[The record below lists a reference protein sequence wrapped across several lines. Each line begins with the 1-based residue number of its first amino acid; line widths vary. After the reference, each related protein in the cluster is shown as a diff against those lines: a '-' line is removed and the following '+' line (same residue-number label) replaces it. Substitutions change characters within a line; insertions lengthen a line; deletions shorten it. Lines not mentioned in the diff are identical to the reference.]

1 MLSKLKLTKNS
12 TINKDEFIIAY
23 ALSQR
28 EFPQGIGWSKSF
40 KIKQHIYSK
49 YSLASET
56 FLYDA
61 PDSVCAEI
69 LKELRNESDS
79 ISCY

>member
-1 MLSKLKLTKNS
+1 MTMVTNYLSK
-12 TINKDEFIIAY
+12 DDFISAY

-28 EFPQGIGWSKSF
+28 ERPNGIGWRQSYN
-40 KIKQHIYSK
+40 IKKQCYKKHG
-49 YSLASET
+49 LEAEV

-69 LKELRNESDS
+69 LKQLREEWKR
-79 ISCY
+79 CTTQ